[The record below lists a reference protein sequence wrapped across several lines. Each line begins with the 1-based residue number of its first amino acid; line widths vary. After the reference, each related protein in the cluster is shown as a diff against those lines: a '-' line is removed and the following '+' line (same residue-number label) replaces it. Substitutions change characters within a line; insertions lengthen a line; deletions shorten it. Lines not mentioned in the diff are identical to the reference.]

1 MNYKEV
7 LEKQI
12 ERVEEV
18 QEQVLKGIID
28 RKENAAYTQTTL
40 SLIANTSTRIESLV
54 LSLVKIK
61 EKETVTDSNSNGQ
74 NHKK

>member
-61 EKETVTDSNSNGQ
+61 EKETAANGSSNDQ
-74 NHKK
+74 NHEK